1 MEAGRQPQVCL
12 QGCCPLLWTQCLP
25 LSRSSPIRHAW
36 LAGEPQWSSA
46 LHFHSSGITSAHHH
60 TLHFYVGSRNQIQV
74 LRLDKRLTDWATSL
88 SLSSRSANKASHFE
102 RLELLCLENSPVLA
116 EMSPLRLERA
126 GSLSSSLFGAMCIQ
140 PVLGQQPMEKYHIGM
155 CALSLLLPSASLLF
169 PGILSPD
176 HQCLPS

>member
-1 MEAGRQPQVCL
+1 MEAGRQPQVCP

-25 LSRSSPIRHAW
+25 LSWSSPIRHAW
-36 LAGEPQWSSA
+36 LAGESQWSSA

-60 TLHFYVGSRNQIQV
+60 TLHFYLGSRNQIQV
-74 LRLDKRLTDWATSL
+74 RRLDKLLTDQAISL
-88 SLSSRSANKASHFE
+88 SLSSRSANKASHSE
-102 RLELLCLENSPVLA
+102 RLELCLENGPALA

-126 GSLSSSLFGAMCIQ
+126 GSLSSSPFGAMCIQ

-155 CALSLLLPSASLLF
+155 YALSLLLPSASLLLF